1 MPLLSVY
8 NHLLQGLIMM
18 RPNRFDT
25 HKKSELQNVYR
36 DIMRLTS
43 EQPLYK
49 VTFDESAQEYT
60 LGIKNSAIALSSM
73 VKELNIDD
81 ASSVFKNRIL
91 VSSEPETV
99 DVSLLE
105 GSTIDD
111 SELPLHIQ
119 VSNLATPQEN
129 HGYSV
134 PSQESALLSGQYN
147 FTIGIEENV
156 YSFQFNVSKGSTNID
171 LQQKLSNFINKT
183 AIGLKT
189 RIVENKEEGIS
200 RLDLISVASGH
211 SSKHPLSFRPSDVRY
226 PEGASFGIIEH
237 FGLDQATIP
246 PTNTTL
252 LINGIKKEI
261 RGHSYLYKNK
271 LALSIHKTC
280 ETSVSIDKITNQTP
294 IIHKIQAFVDNYNS
308 IFDFVNQK
316 QPRNHRAK
324 KLLYDLGNTMRRF
337 SPDLKECGINVS
349 KSGTLSIQEDTLY
362 TSASN
367 GSLEHLFS
375 KEHTF
380 SSTLLKKL
388 SDISINPMEY
398 LNKTIITY
406 PNITAKKTP
415 NPYIS
420 SIYCGLLYNNYS

>member
-8 NHLLQGLIMM
+8 NHLMQGLIMM

-73 VKELNIDD
+73 VKELNTEDE
-81 ASSVFKNRIL
+81 SSVFKNRIL
-91 VSSEPETV
+91 VSSEPETI
-99 DVSLLE
+99 DVTLLE
-105 GSTIDD
+105 GSSLDD
-111 SELPLHIQ
+111 SELPLN
-119 VSNLATPQEN
+119 VNVANLATPQEN
-129 HGYSV
+129 HGHSL

-147 FTIGIEENV
+147 FTIGIEDNT
-156 YSFQFNVSKGSTNID
+156 YSFQFNVSKGSTNLD

-189 RIVENKEEGIS
+189 RVIEDKITGVS
-200 RLDLISVASGH
+200 RLDLISVTSGH
-211 SSKHPLSFRPSDVRY
+211 SSRSPFSFYPSDVRY
-226 PEGASFGIIEH
+226 PEGASYGIIEH
-237 FGLDQATIP
+237 FGLNNTTIP

-252 LINGIKKEI
+252 IINGIRKEC
-261 RGHSYLYKNK
+261 RGHTYLYKNK
-271 LALSIHKTC
+271 LALSIKKTC
-280 ETSVSIDKITNQTP
+280 KTPISIDKITNQSP
-294 IIHKIQAFVDNYNS
+294 IFDKIQAFVDNYNS
-308 IFDFVNQK
+308 IFDFVAKK
-316 QPRNHRAK
+316 QPRNHRAR
-324 KLLYDLGNTMRRF
+324 KLLYELGNTMRRF
-337 SPDLKECGINVS
+337 SSDLKECGINVS
-349 KSGTLSIQEDTLY
+349 KSGTLSIDKDTLH
-362 TSASN
+362 TATSN

-398 LNKTIITY
+398 LNKTLITY
-406 PNITAKKTP
+406 PNIIAKKTP